1 MNSENNRVIESSVV
15 DTMTFAVNS
24 GKKQKALKIDVSRLF
39 SYLWSHMGSNHGPPD
54 YESGAL
60 TS

>member
-1 MNSENNRVIESSVV
+1 MF
-15 DTMTFAVNS
+15 DPPKT
-24 GKKQKALKIDVSRLF
+24 KKPLDF
-39 SYLWSHMGSNHGPPD
+39 SKGLCLLMWSHMGSNHGPPD